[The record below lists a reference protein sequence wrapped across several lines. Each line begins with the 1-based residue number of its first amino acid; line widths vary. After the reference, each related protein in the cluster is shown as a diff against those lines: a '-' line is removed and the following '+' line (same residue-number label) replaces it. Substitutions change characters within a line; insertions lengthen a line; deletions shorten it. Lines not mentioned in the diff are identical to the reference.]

1 MLYNKLVPKNRK
13 NPKKCFP
20 SARKGAFCS
29 TPYDIIRAEEGESPN
44 QKHFKRGFSMLALLK
59 LTQILPTLLIGMI
72 LVGAVAGESA
82 VWGTG
87 LILLILD
94 AVVGT
99 KAKRKAGRKSEDLR
113 QYVG

>member
-1 MLYNKLVPKNRK
+1 
-13 NPKKCFP
+13 
-20 SARKGAFCS
+20 
-29 TPYDIIRAEEGESPN
+29 
-44 QKHFKRGFSMLALLK
+44 MLALLK

-94 AVVGT
+94 AVVGIT
-99 KAKRKAGRKSEDLR
+99 LQMLCDRAAQKQNERLEESLR
-113 QYVG
+113 I

>member
-1 MLYNKLVPKNRK
+1 
-13 NPKKCFP
+13 
-20 SARKGAFCS
+20 
-29 TPYDIIRAEEGESPN
+29 
-44 QKHFKRGFSMLALLK
+44 MLALLK

-94 AVVGT
+94 AVINSIPLFSVRNAGFGLKRCTQAIYEEIWSNGVG
-99 KAKRKAGRKSEDLR
+99 SS
-113 QYVG
+113 